1 MRFHFGFSFNW
12 KTIKKYLPYLLL
24 GLFFYFSSHSIV
36 LGYSI
41 NNEIDY
47 NSLDFTSYIG
57 YHRNG
62 YSSTYSWDIKQSDTT
77 FGEVSDGEIVSSSI
91 VYPYRLGTGNYRNS
105 LNGMK
110 ISISDLNFEKDKYY
124 VFIFKFKLPPLA
136 NITLNSELISV
147 LSDCKLDYETGTTCD
162 FLNFSNS
169 NISLIST
176 FINHSYG
183 SVDTDYSEHRYEFI
197 IKATENFTGLE
208 ILFGDDGKQT
218 STIAQNPPNYIFY
231 WGDIIDSSNYTDL
244 SVEFLMPDI
253 YKYDE
258 DPTTSLPDTVPPS
271 TDEILGNIEDTIT
284 DDSLPSLDFLDD
296 IELSDDSA
304 ISDLL
309 LMPISILQ
317 KVGNSIDDTCTPY
330 SIDFGFFG
338 SDYVLNL
345 PCFNGEKYFG
355 SFWTIFDYL
364 ICFFFIYEFGM
375 LCITVFEDITTLRD
389 TYGGLYQ
396 PKHARDSRVSRG
408 EDSGLY

>member
-12 KTIKKYLPYLLL
+12 RTIKKYLPYFLIGFL
-24 GLFFYFSSHSIV
+24 FYFASHSTV

-57 YHRNG
+57 YHKNG
-62 YSSTYSWDIKQSDTT
+62 YSATYSWDVKQSDTT
-77 FGEVSDGEIVSSSI
+77 FGEVSNGEVVSSSI
-91 VYPYRLGTGNYRNS
+91 VYPYRLGTGKYRNS

-176 FINHSYG
+176 FISHSYG

-208 ILFGDDGKQT
+208 ISFGDSGEQT

-258 DPTTSLPDTVPPS
+258 DPTTSLPDPVPPS

-284 DDSLPSLDFLDD
+284 DDSIDDNSGFFTDFEENDFG
-296 IELSDDSA
+296 LSDIVKAPLVMIQGLSTGSTCADLSFNILGKDVSMPSGCILWDKVPDSIESVYYVFIGGFLVYILA
-304 ISDLL
+304 TKLFHDVNDLKD
-309 LMPISILQ
+309 PQ
-317 KVGNSIDDTCTPY
+317 KNEVS
-330 SIDFGFFG
+330 
-338 SDYVLNL
+338 
-345 PCFNGEKYFG
+345 
-355 SFWTIFDYL
+355 
-364 ICFFFIYEFGM
+364 
-375 LCITVFEDITTLRD
+375 TLD
-389 TYGGLYQ
+389 L
-396 PKHARDSRVSRG
+396 
-408 EDSGLY
+408 